1 MVPLE
6 ACEWC
11 ARHARD
17 LGFSAGFSA
26 AALNVGG
33 PVQHAGMYSYDGE
46 PLKVLGLDPHDPAS
60 VEAWR
65 KFLLDWDADLAVMA
79 AIVAADQ
86 VRVRAKLA
94 EMASVL
100 DALDGTAEHAMH
112 VQSVAAEVAL
122 IEQVGQSAAEGALSD
137 AGIAVREFPGLVDAL
152 GEGSISE
159 EQLRVLTGAGLSV
172 SHVDSVEQG
181 ARRGEFVRV
190 MLAELGSR
198 VLPPK
203 ALRMAAARVAESLTE
218 ESVSERHE
226 RARKTRYVS
235 VTATENGMCLL
246 RARLPL
252 IEGTAIADRLRKQ
265 GKALIKARPKPANAK
280 FARSATSA
288 GTAGRR
294 GPFGAGANA
303 DADAAAG
310 ARAEAHVD
318 VDARTDVAADVDAR
332 ADAHVDAGAHADID
346 AAADPAV
353 DAPDERTIGE
363 VKADL
368 FADMLLTSDPMSCA
382 TAAGIQ
388 ANVAFTIPILSALTA
403 PGRNGA
409 ARDAS
414 AVAGAGVSGPDGTG
428 GVVAGAS
435 RASGATRLTPA
446 PALLD
451 GMVPVPLEEA
461 MRLAANAPSF
471 LRILTDPI
479 TGTVEAVD
487 SYRPTAAM
495 RNFLAARDIHCRW
508 PGCRQPAAR
517 CDLDHTHAWEHGGTT
532 TLENLCGLCEH
543 HHVMKHSTA
552 WSVEQLGG
560 GILDWRTP
568 SGKARTDRPEHH
580 DVYFTPNDDYL
591 TPGESSP
598 ANRGTSPPAAEPPE
612 TRAADEAPF

>member
-1 MVPLE
+1 
-6 ACEWC
+6 
-11 ARHARD
+11 
-17 LGFSAGFSA
+17 
-26 AALNVGG
+26 
-33 PVQHAGMYSYDGE
+33 MYSYDGE
-46 PLKVLGLDPHDPAS
+46 PLKVLGLDPHDPSS
-60 VEAWR
+60 VVAWR

-122 IEQVGQSAAEGALSD
+122 IEQIGQSAAEGALSD

-152 GEGSISE
+152 GEGKLSE

-172 SHVDSVEQG
+172 SHVDSDEQA

-218 ESVSERHE
+218 ESVSERYE

-265 GKALIKARPKPANAK
+265 GKALIKARPKPASTK
-280 FARSATSA
+280 LARSGTSA
-288 GTAGRR
+288 GAAGRR
-294 GPFGAGANA
+294 GPFGAGADA
-303 DADAAAG
+303 DADA
-310 ARAEAHVD
+310 D
-318 VDARTDVAADVDAR
+318 ADVDAR
-332 ADAHVDAGAHADID
+332 ADAHVDVDARADVAAADDPHVDAGAHADID

-353 DAPDERTIGE
+353 DAPDERTIDE

-382 TAAGIQ
+382 AAAGIQ

-409 ARDAS
+409 ARGASAGAS
-414 AVAGAGVSGPDGTG
+414 AVAGAGVSGPGGTG

-532 TLENLCGLCEH
+532 TLENLCGLCKH
-543 HHVMKHSTA
+543 HHVMKHATA
-552 WSVEQLGG
+552 WSVEELGG

-568 SGKARTDRPEHH
+568 RGKACTDRPEHH

-591 TPGESSP
+591 TPGEPSP

-612 TRAADEAPF
+612 TRTADEPPF

>member
-1 MVPLE
+1 
-6 ACEWC
+6 
-11 ARHARD
+11 
-17 LGFSAGFSA
+17 
-26 AALNVGG
+26 
-33 PVQHAGMYSYDGE
+33 
-46 PLKVLGLDPHDPAS
+46 
-60 VEAWR
+60 
-65 KFLLDWDADLAVMA
+65 MA

-152 GEGSISE
+152 GEGKLSE

-172 SHVDSVEQG
+172 SHVDSVEQA

-265 GKALIKARPKPANAK
+265 GKALIKARPKPASTK

-288 GTAGRR
+288 GAAGRR
-294 GPFGAGANA
+294 GPSGAGAGAGARAGAGAGAHA
-303 DADAAAG
+303 DAAARADAHARADVDAGAAVDARADAHADVDAGAAVDARAAIDAAAG
-310 ARAEAHVD
+310 ARA
-318 VDARTDVAADVDAR
+318 AAP
-332 ADAHVDAGAHADID
+332 AG
-346 AAADPAV
+346 PAV
-353 DAPDERTIGE
+353 VAPDERTIDE

-382 TAAGIQ
+382 AAAGIQ

-409 ARDAS
+409 ARNAS
-414 AVAGAGVSGPDGTG
+414 AVAGSGVSAL
-428 GVVAGAS
+428 VVRAAS
-435 RASGATRLTPA
+435 LPA
-446 PALLD
+446 PAARQAL
-451 GMVPVPLEEA
+451 PASP
-461 MRLAANAPSF
+461 
-471 LRILTDPI
+471 
-479 TGTVEAVD
+479 
-487 SYRPTAAM
+487 RP
-495 RNFLAARDIHCRW
+495 
-508 PGCRQPAAR
+508 QR
-517 CDLDHTHAWEHGGTT
+517 C
-532 TLENLCGLCEH
+532 
-543 HHVMKHSTA
+543 STA
-552 WSVEQLGG
+552 WSRFRSKRRCASPRMHRHSSGSSPTRSRAPSKPSTAIALRRRCGISWPPATSTAAGPAADNPPRDATSTTPTLGNTAAPQP
-560 GILDWRTP
+560 WRT
-568 SGKARTDRPEHH
+568 SAGSAST
-580 DVYFTPNDDYL
+580 T
-591 TPGESSP
+591 
-598 ANRGTSPPAAEPPE
+598 TS
-612 TRAADEAPF
+612 